1 MQLHGRISSSIIS
14 AALHERRDRR
24 AVPLPFGSRGGLL
37 INPNAA
43 QVSCLYGID
52 GRTIDY
58 GPSWEDSSTVPPGC
72 SRSRCKRSD
81 GLGQEGWRYDGW
93 HGMTGRCGFDGQPA
107 IAWSPSEMD
116 MLLQAHLEHGV
127 PWTQPK
133 FHSGYNEVILSSK
146 VHNRLLPRSIEAFF
160 VMASAQS
167 VVTSLGG
174 GVRIDIAQAHRAFL
188 AEYGLSAEQ
197 VPLVAFD
204 PARWEEP
211 FAVYSEVR

>member
-1 MQLHGRISSSIIS
+1 MARLNARFRSGRPSNILNQTGIILHQFDGLETDGAPYRMCIERCQCQGMQLHGRISSSIIS

-127 PWTQPK
+127 PWTQVATPA
-133 FHSGYNEVILSSK
+133 FEPPRHSPSWRGTRPLA
-146 VHNRLLPRSIEAFF
+146 LATPL
-160 VMASAQS
+160 
-167 VVTSLGG
+167 TSLCL
-174 GVRIDIAQAHRAFL
+174 VRA
-188 AEYGLSAEQ
+188 
-197 VPLVAFD
+197 P
-204 PARWEEP
+204 P
-211 FAVYSEVR
+211 